1 MAKFLYLKVCWNK
14 SLLLLIALLLLTS
27 CTNKKKNI
35 EFYEAQDCEDIFSTS
50 PALVGAKLSFE
61 DSIYLSVIPEYNI
74 EEIMPPLVADR
85 KRKDVYS
92 MLRKDTFRIQ
102 EDFYKSLLANSLL
115 FHPVA
120 SIDSI
125 YKGNVTNILTS
136 FFNERGVLDTPLS
149 QEEVLYI
156 VYILFQH
163 RIYTWRDCETGYICI
178 IDFPQ

>member
-1 MAKFLYLKVCWNK
+1 
-14 SLLLLIALLLLTS
+14 
-27 CTNKKKNI
+27 
-35 EFYEAQDCEDIFSTS
+35 
-50 PALVGAKLSFE
+50 
-61 DSIYLSVIPEYNI
+61 
-74 EEIMPPLVADR
+74 MPPLVADR
-85 KRKDVYS
+85 KRKNVYS

-102 EDFYKSLLANSLL
+102 EDFYNSLLANSLL

>member
-1 MAKFLYLKVCWNK
+1 MAKFLYLKVCWSK
-14 SLLLLIALLLLTS
+14 SLLLLIVLLTS
-27 CTNKKKNI
+27 CTNKQKNI
-35 EFYEAQDCEDIFSTS
+35 EFYEVQDCEDIFSTS
-50 PALVGAKLSFE
+50 PTLVGAKLSFE

-85 KRKDVYS
+85 KRKNVYS

-102 EDFYKSLLANSLL
+102 EDFYNSLLANSLL

>member
-14 SLLLLIALLLLTS
+14 SLLLLIALLLTS